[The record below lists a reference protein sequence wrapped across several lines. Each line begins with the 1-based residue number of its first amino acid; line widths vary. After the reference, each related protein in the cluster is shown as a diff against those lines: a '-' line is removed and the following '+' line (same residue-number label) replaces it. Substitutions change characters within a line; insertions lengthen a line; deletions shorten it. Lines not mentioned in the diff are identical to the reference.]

1 MGEGKTFTD
10 CSVRTYRWHTVLAVV
25 FAPLD
30 EANPLSAL
38 HRYHSVDATLGVDA
52 AQLLLLWLVLL
63 LVRLLLIVTASVA
76 KCHYS
81 ICNSKHLYNLL
92 NTAPCIALSASD
104 SGNINK

>member
-1 MGEGKTFTD
+1 MSEGKTFTD
-10 CSVRTYRWHTVLAVV
+10 CPLRTYRWHKVLAVV
-25 FAPLD
+25 FALLD

-52 AQLLLLWLVLL
+52 AQMLLLWLVLL
-63 LVRLLLIVTASVA
+63 LMRLLLSVTASVA

-92 NTAPCIALSASD
+92 NTAPCIALSAND

>member
-1 MGEGKTFTD
+1 M
-10 CSVRTYRWHTVLAVV
+10 RTYRWHTVLAVV

-52 AQLLLLWLVLL
+52 AQMLLLWLVLL
-63 LVRLLLIVTASVA
+63 LMRLLLSVTASVA

-81 ICNSKHLYNLL
+81 ICYSKHLYNLL
-92 NTAPCIALSASD
+92 NTAPCMALSASD
-104 SGNINK
+104 SGNFNK

>member
-1 MGEGKTFTD
+1 M
-10 CSVRTYRWHTVLAVV
+10 RTYRWHTVLAVV
-25 FAPLD
+25 FAVLD

-38 HRYHSVDATLGVDA
+38 LRYHLVDATLGVDA

-92 NTAPCIALSASD
+92 NTAPCIALSAND

>member
-1 MGEGKTFTD
+1 MGEGKAFTD

-52 AQLLLLWLVLL
+52 AQMLLLWLVLL
-63 LVRLLLIVTASVA
+63 LMRLLLSVTASVA

-92 NTAPCIALSASD
+92 NTAPCMALSASD
-104 SGNINK
+104 SGNFNK